1 MLVGIA
7 ACMPTY
13 TYDRAPLP
21 EATQSEQAACYRAKR
36 YQLLRGDAQ
45 WRYQRTSGDY
55 LITEYWATHGIAFR
69 RGDERFDAAA
79 AIETLPDVELVK
91 GYRTLLG
98 ETEGAHGRYPF
109 MRNLSLGL
117 AFAGLGI
124 SVVGLGLALAD
135 NESELA
141 LPVAI
146 GGAVVALTSI
156 IPLIFASQAYKPAI
170 QHDLD
175 RRLYRRAEWA
185 TRMYGAVEQYN
196 QRVAQECGHT
206 PADVPMTP
214 GAASLIQSS
223 VRSPQAPTA
232 PPPAPFAPGGQ
243 PPPAPF
249 PPNGAP
255 PAPSGPPGAP

>member
-1 MLVGIA
+1 MRWTFGLVGIA
-7 ACMPTY
+7 AGACMPTY

-21 EATQSEQAACYRAKR
+21 EPTQSQQAACYRAKR
-36 YQLLRGDAQ
+36 YQLLRGDGE
-45 WRYQRTSGDY
+45 WRTQRQSGDY
-55 LITEYWATHGIAFR
+55 LVTEFWATHGIAFR
-69 RGDERFDAAA
+69 RGDERLDAVD
-79 AIETLPDVELVK
+79 AINSLPDPDLVK
-91 GYRTLLG
+91 GYRALLD

-124 SVVGLGLALAD
+124 SVAGLGFALAD
-135 NESELA
+135 AESDLA
-141 LPVAI
+141 LPIAI
-146 GGAVVALTSI
+146 GGAGVALLSI

-175 RRLYRRAEWA
+175 RHLYRRAEWA

-196 QRVAQECGHT
+196 QRVAQECGHA

-214 GAASLIQSS
+214 GAESLIRSS
-223 VRSPQAPTA
+223 VRSPQAPTT
-232 PPPAPFAPGGQ
+232 

-249 PPNGAP
+249 PSGA
-255 PAPSGPPGAP
+255 PGAP